1 MPTFSQSLLRPRL
14 PLLLALLA
22 LGGATYAYF
31 AGEAA
36 TLPMRLVPHLAPVPV
51 VLDSVAAGPAWLP
64 LPLNGY
70 AVTLT
75 HDVGGPY
82 THPLAATGWL
92 LVLAGALAG
101 WLAVVSGLR
110 RPAFVVGTAPVIFLL
125 SSLNVDGLGL
135 FGGSQPYFLW
145 LSLGVLGAAAGGLHL
160 LGERVRLPLRA
171 LVLTTLMAALAGLV
185 YSKTPLSPADT
196 ALQLAA
202 FATPA
207 GAVLVALLVLWVGV
221 ENVRALL
228 WFNSQAEQPESR
240 FGLFPYL
247 LASSLYL
254 GALGW
259 YWYQGSLALGYGL
272 HLDPL
277 VLLLPAVLTSA
288 LGLRLRAPSYAEWVP
303 YPAAR
308 VLLGLLTA
316 AAAAALG
323 YAFYTV
329 NAPLL
334 DAARAFSALA
344 LGLLGAAFLLYS
356 LLNFAP
362 LIRQRLRV
370 YRVAF
375 APRRFPFYAVY
386 VLGLG
391 VLALYGVQGG
401 WPWLAQVQAGQYNL
415 LGDATRQQSEARPDD
430 LPLALLAERYYA
442 ESGDVLDR
450 FNRPAQLGRAALYRF
465 RSQIQNEQNAL
476 RRALL
481 RQPDEKV
488 SVRLAALLTTP
499 GDFLDAL
506 AVLRQARRAQ
516 PRSFALTS
524 DLAQLFTRSALTDS
538 VATYL
543 DRAAR
548 LTPGSAVSE
557 ANQLGFLLSQ
567 GLYAEAEQLFVKE
580 LATRKT
586 PANAPALAANS
597 TLAYLLNA
605 TKPGQK
611 KGFVAITT
619 NSAPPASADL
629 DDATFAEVYQDALHM
644 ARATRPATERLPWA
658 KALATLA
665 ARPANEPYYEQLVYL
680 QSLLLHAAGHELA
693 ARQALGPLAAGTSQS
708 AAYYQYVLGLW
719 QLQQRQYIAAATRL
733 GQAAALGAADARPAQ
748 AWALALA
755 GRPDSA
761 RAVARRLALG
771 ADTAQRPM
779 GQRLAAALA
788 VGSLVVGQPARP
800 LVGAAALGQAQAAE
814 AAGRPDSAA
823 RRYRRA
829 VATAPFNVALVLAA
843 GRFFSA
849 QQQPGN
855 AYEVLQQGLT
865 ENPDDPALLSAFALA
880 AASAGVA
887 DLGQSALAQLR
898 PRLDPAAYATLGAQF
913 EARRRAYAA
922 AAAEFE
928 TLGPA
933 QPAGR

>member
-1 MPTFSQSLLRPRL
+1 MPTFSPSLLRPRL

-22 LGGATYAYF
+22 LGGAAYAYF

-36 TLPMRLVPHLAPVPV
+36 TLPVRLVPHLAPVPV
-51 VLDSVAAGPAWLP
+51 VLDSVAAGPTWLP

-82 THPLAATGWL
+82 THPLAATLWL

-110 RPAFVVGTAPVIFLL
+110 RPAFVAGTAPVIFLL

-135 FGGSQPYFLW
+135 FGGSRPYFLW

-160 LGERVRLPLRA
+160 LGERVRLPRRA
-171 LVLTTLMAALAGLV
+171 LLLTALVAALAGLI
-185 YSKTPLSPADT
+185 YWKTPLSLADT

-202 FATPA
+202 FALPA

-228 WFNSQAEQPESR
+228 WFNSQAEAPESR
-240 FGLFPYL
+240 FGLFPFL

-277 VLLLPAVLTSA
+277 VLLLPAVLASA
-288 LGLRLRAPSYAEWVP
+288 LGLGLRAPSYAAWVP

-308 VLLGLLTA
+308 VLLGMLTA

-323 YAFYTV
+323 YALYTV

-334 DAARAFSALA
+334 DAAREFSALT
-344 LGLLGAAFLLYS
+344 LGLLGAAFLLYA
-356 LLNFAP
+356 LLNFGP
-362 LIRQRLRV
+362 LIQQRLRV

-375 APRRFPFYAVY
+375 EPRRFPFYAVY
-386 VLGLG
+386 MLGLG
-391 VLALYGVQGG
+391 VLVIRGVQAG

-415 LGDATRQQSEARPDD
+415 LGDATRQQSEAHPDD

-488 SVRLAALLTTP
+488 SLRLAALLTTP

-516 PRSFALTS
+516 PRSFALTA

-543 DRAAR
+543 DRAER
-548 LTPGSAVSE
+548 LAPGSAVGR
-557 ANQLGFLLSQ
+557 ANQLGFLLNQ
-567 GLYAEAEQLFVKE
+567 GLYPAARQLAAQFG
-580 LATRKT
+580 
-586 PANAPALAANS
+586 PAPAGAAALAANQS
-597 TLAYLLNA
+597 LLPLLTRQAAPAPAVPAY
-605 TKPGQK
+605 
-611 KGFVAITT
+611 
-619 NSAPPASADL
+619 ADL
-629 DDATFAEVYQDALHM
+629 DEAEFAQLYHAALLA
-644 ARATRPATERLPWA
+644 ARAPGPAATRLLPRLA
-658 KALATLA
+658 ALA
-665 ARPANEPYYEQLVYL
+665 ARPANEPYYEQLLYL
-680 QSLLLHAAGHELA
+680 QSLLLHATGQELA
-693 ARQALGPLAAGTSQS
+693 ARRALAPLAAGTSQS

-719 QLQQRQYIAAATRL
+719 QLQQQQYGTAATQL
-733 GQAAALGAADARPAQ
+733 SQAAALGAAEARPAQ

-755 GRPDSA
+755 GQPDSA
-761 RAVARRLALG
+761 RAVAVRLALG
-771 ADTAQRPM
+771 PDTTQHATGR
-779 GQRLAAALA
+779 RLVAALA
-788 VGSLVVGQPARP
+788 AGPAAARP
-800 LVGAAALGQAQAAE
+800 ATRPLAGAAQLAQAQAEE
-814 AAGRPDSAA
+814 AANRPDSAA

-829 VATAPFNVALVLAA
+829 VAEAPFNARLVLAA
-843 GRFFSA
+843 GRFFSGHN
-849 QQQPGN
+849 QPGN
-855 AYEVLQQGLT
+855 AYEVLQQGLA
-865 ENPDDPALLSAFALA
+865 ENPHDPALLSAFALA

-887 DLGQSALAQLR
+887 ELGESALAQLR
-898 PRLDPAAYATLGAQF
+898 PRLEPATYANLAAQF
-913 EARRRAYAA
+913 AARRRAHAA

-928 TLGPA
+928 VPV
-933 QPAGR
+933 PAGR

>member
-1 MPTFSQSLLRPRL
+1 MLRPRL

-36 TLPMRLVPHLAPVPV
+36 TLPVRLVPHLAPVPV

-82 THPLAATGWL
+82 THPLAATLWL

-110 RPAFVVGTAPVIFLL
+110 RPAFVAGTAPVIFLL

-135 FGGSQPYFLW
+135 FGGSRPYFLW
-145 LSLGVLGAAAGGLHL
+145 LSLGVLGGAAGGLHL

-171 LVLTTLMAALAGLV
+171 LLLTLLVGALSGLV
-185 YSKTPLSPADT
+185 YAKTPLSPADT

-202 FATPA
+202 FALPA
-207 GAVLVALLVLWVGV
+207 GAVLVALLALWVGI

-228 WFNSQAEQPESR
+228 WFNTQAEQPESR

-247 LASSLYL
+247 LASALYL
-254 GALGW
+254 GALGL

-288 LGLRLRAPSYAEWVP
+288 LGLRLRAPSYAGWVP

-308 VLLGLLTA
+308 VLLGMLTA

-323 YAFYTV
+323 YAFYTA

-356 LLNFAP
+356 LLNFGP

-375 APRRFPFYAVY
+375 EPRRFPFYAVY
-386 VLGLG
+386 ILGLG
-391 VLALYGVQGG
+391 VLAVYGVQAG

-415 LGDATRQQSEARPDD
+415 LGDATRQQSETRPDD

-465 RSQIQNEQNAL
+465 RSQLQNEQNAL

-488 SVRLAALLTTP
+488 SLRLAALLTGP

-506 AVLRQARRAQ
+506 AVLRQARREQ
-516 PRSFALTS
+516 PRSFALTA

-543 DRAAR
+543 DQAAR
-548 LTPGSAVSE
+548 LAPGSPTGQ

-567 GLYAEAEQLFVKE
+567 GLYSAARQLAAKLGPAPAEA
-580 LATRKT
+580 
-586 PANAPALAANS
+586 ALAANES
-597 TLAYLLNA
+597 LLPLLARQA
-605 TKPGQK
+605 
-611 KGFVAITT
+611 
-619 NSAPPASADL
+619 APPPAVPAYADL
-629 DDATFAEVYQDALHM
+629 DDAEFAQLYHAALLA
-644 ARATRPATERLPWA
+644 ARAPGPAATHLLPRLA
-658 KALATLA
+658 ALA
-665 ARPANEPYYEQLVYL
+665 ARPANEAYYEQLLYL
-680 QSLLLHAAGHELA
+680 RSLLLHATGQELA

-708 AAYYQYVLGLW
+708 AAYYQYTLGLW
-719 QLQQRQYIAAATRL
+719 QLQQQQYTTAATQL
-733 GQAAALGAADARPAQ
+733 GQAAALGATDARPAQ

-761 RAVARRLALG
+761 RAAARRLALG
-771 ADTAQRPM
+771 ADTAQRPA
-779 GQRLAAALA
+779 GRRLVAALAAGPLPTSLPGRPLAGAAALA
-788 VGSLVVGQPARP
+788 
-800 LVGAAALGQAQAAE
+800 QAQAAE
-814 AAGRPDSAA
+814 AAGRPESAA

-829 VATAPFNVALVLAA
+829 VAQAPFNPAVVLAA

-865 ENPDDPALLSAFALA
+865 ENPDDPALLPAFALA

-887 DLGQSALAQLR
+887 DLGQAALAQLR
-898 PRLDPAAYATLGAQF
+898 PRLDPAAYANLVVQF
-913 EARRRAYAA
+913 EARRRAHAA

-928 TLGPA
+928 TPGPA
-933 QPAGR
+933 LPAGH